1 MCGQTKTGY
10 DRNVVILFLMLLI
23 CFEQSFATQLGGLR
37 DPLVGRDP
45 RFEKPCAKWLWLPRN
60 H

>member
-37 DPLVGRDP
+37 DPL
-45 RFEKPCAKWLWLPRN
+45 EKPCAK
-60 H
+60 